1 MDNLTATTTSEYA
14 GASVPLRV
22 GNDPESVLR
31 VLRQRE
37 ADESSLRVQ
46 LASCLNEI
54 IRERKMTQTV
64 VSGIFGIPQPH
75 VSELRNHKLSR
86 FSSERLL
93 RFITMLDRD
102 VEIVIREKSSRQPG
116 GTLSV
121 MLASDG

>member
-1 MDNLTATTTSEYA
+1 MDNLTATTPEWT

-22 GNDPESVLR
+22 GGDPELVLK
-31 VLRQRE
+31 VLRQHE
-37 ADESSLRVQ
+37 VDEGSLRVQ

-54 IRERKMTQTV
+54 IQERKMTQTA

-93 RFITMLDRD
+93 RFITLLDRD
-102 VEIVIREKSSRQPG
+102 VEIVIREKDRRQPG

-121 MLASDG
+121 MLAS

>member
-1 MDNLTATTTSEYA
+1 MDNLTATATTSEWT
-14 GASVPLRV
+14 GTPIPLRA
-22 GNDPESVLR
+22 GGDPESVLR

-37 ADESSLRVQ
+37 ADESSLRTQ

-93 RFITMLDRD
+93 RFITLLDRD
-102 VEIVIREKSSRQPG
+102 VEIVIREKGCHQHG

-121 MLASDG
+121 MLAS

>member
-1 MDNLTATTTSEYA
+1 MDNLTATATASEWT
-14 GASVPLRV
+14 GVSVPLRV
-22 GNDPESVLR
+22 SDDPESVLR

-37 ADESSLRVQ
+37 TDEGSLRVQ

-93 RFITMLDRD
+93 RFITLLDRD
-102 VEIVIREKSSRQPG
+102 VEIVIRETSRRQRG

-121 MLASDG
+121 MLAS